1 MSTIWPTTAENPQS
15 ASAACAPSEEAPAGP
30 GEEFGFAAFTA
41 TELKKHSEGIARMTS
56 TDVKRPVCA
65 SQEKTAIGDRWSVN
79 SEQLTAIT
87 CQLLAANCHAKDAC
101 ETHDSARTWNP
112 AKIKNDQNQNCEA
125 VKALASSY

>member
-1 MSTIWPTTAENPQS
+1 
-15 ASAACAPSEEAPAGP
+15 
-30 GEEFGFAAFTA
+30 
-41 TELKKHSEGIARMTS
+41 MTS

-87 CQLLAANCHAKDAC
+87 CQLLAANRHAKDAC
-101 ETHDSARTWNP
+101 ETHDSVRTWNP
-112 AKIKNDQNQNCEA
+112 GKIKNDQNQNCEA